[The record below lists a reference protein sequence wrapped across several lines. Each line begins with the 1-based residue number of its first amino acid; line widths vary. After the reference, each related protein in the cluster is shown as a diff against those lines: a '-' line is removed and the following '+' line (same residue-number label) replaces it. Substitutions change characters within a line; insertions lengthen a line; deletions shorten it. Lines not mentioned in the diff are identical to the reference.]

1 MLQKNMK
8 TLYHLWKIRNNNEEN
23 VNVFCKEDSMAIV
36 NLNEENFEKEVLNED
51 KTVLVDFWSPT
62 CGPCRMLSPIIDEI
76 ADERTDVKVCKV
88 NTSEEFKLAIEYN
101 VEMIPT
107 LIVFKDGKAVKR
119 NVGFMPKE
127 EVLKM
132 L

>member
-1 MLQKNMK
+1 MK

-23 VNVFCKEDSMAIV
+23 IYVLGMEDNMAV
-36 NLNEENFEKEVLNED
+36 VHLTEENFETEVLKED

-88 NTSEEFKLAIEYN
+88 NTSEEYKLAIEYN

-107 LIVFKDGKAVKR
+107 LIVVKGGKVVKR
-119 NVGFMPKE
+119 SVGFMPKE
-127 EVLKM
+127 DVLKM
-132 L
+132 LG